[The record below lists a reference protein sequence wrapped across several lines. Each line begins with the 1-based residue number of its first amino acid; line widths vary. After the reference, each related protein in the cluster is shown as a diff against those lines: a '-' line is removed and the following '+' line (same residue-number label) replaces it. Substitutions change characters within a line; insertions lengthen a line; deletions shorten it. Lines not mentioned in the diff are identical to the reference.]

1 MIHGINPVSGERLE
15 GVPFTSAA
23 ELEQVF
29 ERARAA
35 VLPYGKLHKDQKAQ
49 FLRQIA
55 EELELLREEITL
67 SGHLE
72 TALPMA
78 RMQGELTRTTTQLK
92 MFADLVQ
99 DGSWVDA
106 RIDPALP
113 ERNPPRPDI
122 RSMYTPLGV
131 VGVFGASNFP
141 LAFSVAGGDT
151 ASALA
156 AGCPVIVKGHN
167 AHPKTGFLAGQ
178 AISRAVQKCK
188 LPEGVFSLIYGPDNQ
203 IGEKLVTHPAVK
215 AIGFTGSRQGG
226 LSLLKLAQSR
236 PEPIPVYAEMSSINP
251 LVVFPEAMHER
262 PEQLAQGLF
271 GSFTLGSGQFCT
283 NPGLVF
289 IPAGSQVFL
298 DTLKTLVEGSGAHHL
313 LTSGIQDHY
322 LKGTQIHGQLEGVKV
337 LASGAGEVAAQVFL
351 VEAANWQDSLQNE
364 VFGPS
369 TVLCVYQDLAEVE
382 KILHRLEGQLTA
394 TAHIADADL
403 PALEH
408 LLPALQNRAGRVVV
422 NGFPT
427 GVEVCAAMVH
437 GGPHP
442 ATSDPRSTS
451 VGTRAI
457 LRFTRLSCF
466 QDLPDSLLPPELQE
480 ANPYQIARLRE
491 GKPE

>member
-1 MIHGINPVSGERLE
+1 MIYGINPVSGERLE
-15 GVPFTSAA
+15 GVPFTSDP

-29 ERARAA
+29 ERAKAA

-55 EELELLREEITL
+55 EELEHLREEITL

-92 MFADLVQ
+92 MFADLVEE
-99 DGSWVDA
+99 GSWVDA

-113 ERNPPRPDI
+113 ERTPPRPDI
-122 RSMYTPLGV
+122 RSMHTPLGV

-156 AGCPVIVKGHN
+156 SGCPVIVKGHN
-167 AHPKTGFLAGQ
+167 AHPRTGFLAGQ

-226 LSLLKLAQSR
+226 LALLKLAQSR

-251 LVVFPEAMHER
+251 LVVFPAAMQER

-289 IPAGSQVFL
+289 IPAASQVFL

-313 LTSGIQDHY
+313 LTSGIGAHY
-322 LKGTQIHGQLEGVKV
+322 LKGTQTHRQLEGVQV
-337 LASGAGEVAAQVFL
+337 LASGMGEVAAQVFL
-351 VEAANWQDSLQNE
+351 VEAANWHDSLQNE

-369 TVLCVYQDLAEVE
+369 TVLCVYQDLVDVE
-382 KILHRLEGQLTA
+382 RILHKLEGQLTA

-408 LLPALQNRAGRVVV
+408 LLPVLQDRAGRVVI

-427 GVEVCAAMVH
+427 GVEVCSAMVH

-457 LRFTRLSCF
+457 LRFTRLTCF